1 MRSLFPQE
9 SIVGLLEIA
18 FTICSCFWFL
28 QWQEMMIRRVTRTS
42 TNVSVEKNLKLLSRR
57 WRKQDDDKKS
67 PTDFNEC
74 VSREELEAAQQK
86 MEETVNKAV
95 HDALIAMKLG
105 SMLGRVDRWV
115 SELTEDCCVVDPRTS
130 TTRGHRSTSIP
141 R

>member
-1 MRSLFPQE
+1 
-9 SIVGLLEIA
+9 
-18 FTICSCFWFL
+18 
-28 QWQEMMIRRVTRTS
+28 MIRRVPRTS

-115 SELTEDCCVVDPRTS
+115 SELTERIVAL
-130 TTRGHRSTSIP
+130 
-141 R
+141 